1 MRFRTTYP
9 DGSFL
14 EREQSDCNTV
24 EEYVNCAFGGGYDLD
39 AVRIKVEV
47 VGEVVEDESNPDD
60 STHELE
66 EKPTTE
72 VPEAPEVKEELKP
85 VLEAPKVEDKPV
97 AKAPKTAKV
106 VHIP

>member
-1 MRFRTTYP
+1 MKFRTIYP
-9 DGSFL
+9 DGSSL

-47 VGEVVEDESNPDD
+47 VGEVVEDEDGSAD

-66 EKPTTE
+66 EKHITE
-72 VPEAPEVKEELKP
+72 VPEAPEVKEELKS

-97 AKAPKTAKV
+97 AKAPKAAKV
-106 VHIP
+106 VHIS